1 LRALHPLAAGAHVD
15 GVSRARDT
23 LVRDWNLAYRRI
35 AGGCNAC
42 CMVVVVVVVVVRACS
57 CHARRRLG
65 TAHSYRGSACIGRL
79 FGLAA
84 VVEAAVA
91 DA

>member
-1 LRALHPLAAGAHVD
+1 
-15 GVSRARDT
+15 
-23 LVRDWNLAYRRI
+23 
-35 AGGCNAC
+35 
-42 CMVVVVVVVVVRACS
+42 MVVVVVVVVVRACS